1 MKKIAILVAALTLLL
16 PVPTFASVPQQ
27 KFKNC
32 TAVNKVY
39 EGGIAKNKKVS
50 NKNSKGVAQKSKY
63 APFVSKKI
71 YNQNKGMD
79 RDKDGIACER

>member
-1 MKKIAILVAALTLLL
+1 MRKIILLILVSCLFSITPAY
-16 PVPTFASVPQQ
+16 ASVPNQ

-71 YNQNKGMD
+71 YNRNKGMD

>member
-1 MKKIAILVAALTLLL
+1 MRKVVVFVVSALLVFNSPAQATI
-16 PVPTFASVPQQ
+16 SQQ

-32 TAVNKVY
+32 AALNKIY

-50 NKNSKGVAQKSKY
+50 NKNSKGVAQKSNY

-71 YNQNKGMD
+71 YNQNKRMD

>member
-1 MKKIAILVAALTLLL
+1 MIFLLWNGSTATAATI
-16 PVPTFASVPQQ
+16 PTQ

-32 TAVNKVY
+32 AAVNKVY
-39 EGGIAKNKKVS
+39 EGGVAKNKKVT
-50 NKNSKGVAQKSKY
+50 NKNSKGVPQKSKY

-71 YNQNKGMD
+71 YNLNKGLD

>member
-1 MKKIAILVAALTLLL
+1 MRKIILLILVSCLFSITPAY
-16 PVPTFASVPQQ
+16 ASVPNQ

-32 TAVNKVY
+32 AALNKIY

-50 NKNSKGVAQKSKY
+50 NKNSKGVAQKSNY